1 MISFRAYLVIVSKSL
16 SYPTQ
21 TQTNYRECLKSFKMV
36 NKIRKSFEVKYKN
49 IFFVKHKL
57 EKFYEHEIGST
68 SDSQIPGQTAVLYHY
83 CGLSRF
89 FWNQTFLL
97 ATYVYSLNI
106 AG

>member
-36 NKIRKSFEVKYKN
+36 NKITKSLELKYEN
-49 IFFVKHKL
+49 IFFYAKHKL

-68 SDSQIPGQTAVLYHY
+68 SDSQIPGQTV
-83 CGLSRF
+83 S
-89 FWNQTFLL
+89 LL
-97 ATYVYSLNI
+97 WFV
-106 AG
+106 